1 MLRSQA
7 LPPGPG
13 VSRTRLALQGPSGC
27 FMFLL
32 TSVTLFQ
39 LGSNSIID
47 LDHDTQPIPSRWE
60 DLGSGQGSEG
70 TSACLVLSTLSLSRD
85 IGLEVTLRI
94 CGLLWLSTQATYI
107 SIYADLFLVDI
118 AFLKKK
124 QTNNFLKKKVT
135 KNFFSPNLSS
145 RLGALFMKK

>member
-107 SIYADLFLVDI
+107 SMYADLF
-118 AFLKKK
+118 FGRYSFFEKKK
-124 QTNNFLKKKVT
+124 QKTIFLKRK
-135 KNFFSPNLSS
+135 
-145 RLGALFMKK
+145 